1 MIEQQF
7 GNLRYLQF
15 NLFTPYPTLTHGVFT
30 RAGGVSEPP
39 FTGLNTSTPVL
50 NSIRDSVESVIQNRQ
65 LVIQA
70 MNMEGSP
77 CVTLWQVH
85 GADVQT
91 FTYDTPWRTD
101 WSKRSYYQPGWTPET
116 IRKGDGLISRER
128 EVGLAMSFADC
139 TPLVF
144 YDPVQQA
151 IAIAHGGWRGTARAI
166 GPATIDAMRERFG
179 SQPEQILAGIGPT
192 IGACCY
198 EVSEEV
204 RSLFLGREQFPDA
217 PVALRYRQ
225 LVSDSATFS
234 TIEVEGQT
242 SLRLDLQETH
252 RRQLLMAG
260 LTEEHIE
267 TSDLCTSCHVDR
279 FFSHRKEQGRTGR
292 FAVFISLKGNHQEQ
306 ETTN

>member
-15 NLFTPYPTLTHGVFT
+15 HLFTPYSQLIHGVFT
-30 RAGGVSEPP
+30 RAGGVSEAP

-50 NSIRDSVESVIQNRQ
+50 NSIRDSVESVVQNRQ
-65 LVIQA
+65 LVLQA
-70 MNMEGSP
+70 LNLEGMP

-85 GADVQT
+85 GADIQT
-91 FTYDTPWRTD
+91 FSFDTPWRTD
-101 WSKRSYYQPGWTPET
+101 WAARSYYQPGWTPET

-128 EVGLAMSFADC
+128 GAGLAMSFADC
-139 TPLVF
+139 TPLIF

-166 GPATIDAMRERFG
+166 GPSTIDAMCERFG
-179 SQPEQILAGIGPT
+179 SQPEHILAGIGPT

-198 EVSEEV
+198 EVSEQV
-204 RSLFLGREQFPDA
+204 RDLFLGYEDFPDT
-217 PVALRYRQ
+217 PVAPQYRQ
-225 LVSDSATFS
+225 LVHDSAAFS
-234 TIEVEGQT
+234 TVDLPERS

-260 LTEEHIE
+260 LVEDHIE
-267 TSDLCTSCHVDR
+267 AANLCTSCHVDR
-279 FFSHRKEQGRTGR
+279 FFSHRREQGKTGR
-292 FAVFISLKGNHQEQ
+292 FAVLIALKS
-306 ETTN
+306 TN